1 MNWREDLSL
10 LASKE
15 LSRLQDENTVSL
27 NEVRQQITSL
37 MDRRLSRG
45 ITRSE
50 YIAEWKASIS
60 NEAEFKRRVALLTS
74 EIIRRQVSSRSEDM
88 TQAVH

>member
-1 MNWREDLSL
+1 MNWREELSL

-15 LSRLQDENTVSL
+15 LSRLQDENTVLL

-37 MDRRLSRG
+37 MDRRLSHR
-45 ITRSE
+45 ITRSD
-50 YIAEWKASIS
+50 YAAEWKASKS

-74 EIIRRQVSSRSEDM
+74 EIIRRQVSA
-88 TQAVH
+88 QAVN